1 MSTPLR
7 ILQICHKPPR
17 PSVDGGCLAMDSL
30 TQGLMMEGHRVKVMT
45 LHTHK
50 HPYKPKALGE
60 DYVLATRFQA
70 VFADTAL
77 SFRDAATHMVAGESY
92 HLNRFHVPEMDRAIE
107 ECLRAEVFDVILLE
121 SLFVS
126 SYLPAIRRL
135 SDAEVIL
142 RAHNVEHQLWA
153 EVAQNMDKGP
163 KRWLLK
169 LFQTKLKD
177 QEIQIAGQVDGIVAI
192 SAHDAEWFQG
202 TLVDLHPNE
211 VHRVAHVPFGLD
223 VEQTL
228 HTAMGTPPHR
238 VLHLG
243 AMDWSPNLQGVTWLK
258 DEVWPM
264 VRQTCPDATLALAG
278 RNMPEDW
285 ESLPG
290 QGIDILGEV
299 DNAQATYDTPSI
311 VVVPLHAGSGMRIKI
326 AEALA
331 AGRPLVTTTKGMEG
345 LDLTHRKEVIVAN
358 SSEDMAEAIA
368 HLLQHPQEALDMGAQ
383 GREWALRHLGHQA
396 RAQAWTSFLHQAVKA

>member
-1 MSTPLR
+1 
-7 ILQICHKPPR
+7 
-17 PSVDGGCLAMDSL
+17 
-30 TQGLMMEGHRVKVMT
+30 
-45 LHTHK
+45 
-50 HPYKPKALGE
+50 
-60 DYVLATRFQA
+60 
-70 VFADTAL
+70 
-77 SFRDAATHMVAGESY
+77 
-92 HLNRFHVPEMDRAIE
+92 
-107 ECLRAEVFDVILLE
+107 
-121 SLFVS
+121 
-126 SYLPAIRRL
+126 
-135 SDAEVIL
+135 
-142 RAHNVEHQLWA
+142 
-153 EVAQNMDKGP
+153 MDKGP

-169 LFQTKLKD
+169 LFQTKLKE

-192 SAHDAEWFQG
+192 SAQDAEWFQG

-211 VHRVAHVPFGLD
+211 AHRVAHIPFGLD
-223 VEQTL
+223 VEQTP
-228 HTAMGTPPHR
+228 HAAMNTPPHR

-258 DEVWPM
+258 NEVWPI
-264 VRQTCPDATLALAG
+264 VRQTCSDAILALAG

-290 QGIDILGEV
+290 QGIVILGEV
-299 DNAQATYDTPSI
+299 ENAQATYDTPSI

>member
-1 MSTPLR
+1 MSTSLR

-30 TQGLMMEGHRVKVMT
+30 TRGLMMEGHRVKVMT

-50 HPYKPKALGE
+50 HPFKAKSLGE
-60 DYVLATRFQA
+60 DYLLATRFQA
-70 VFADTAL
+70 VFADTSL

-121 SLFVS
+121 SLFVT

-142 RAHNVEHQLWA
+142 RAHNVEHQLWT
-153 EVAQNMDKGP
+153 EVAQDMDNGP

-169 LFQTKLKD
+169 LFQTKLKE
-177 QEIQIAGQVDGIVAI
+177 QEIQIAGQVDGVVAI
-192 SAHDAEWFQG
+192 SAQDAAWFRD
-202 TLVDLHPNE
+202 TLADAQPDLAQ
-211 VHRVAHVPFGLD
+211 RVSHVPFGLD
-223 VEQTL
+223 VEQTP
-228 HTAMGTPPHR
+228 HMAMGTPPQR

-258 DEVWPM
+258 EEVWPI
-264 VRQTCPDATLALAG
+264 VRQSCPNATLALAG
-278 RNMPEDW
+278 RGMPEDW
-285 ESLPG
+285 ESLPA
-290 QGIDILGEV
+290 QGLVILGEV
-299 DNAQATYDTPSI
+299 ENAQATYDTPSI

-331 AGRPLVTTTKGMEG
+331 AGRPIVTTKKGMEG
-345 LDLTHRKEVIVAN
+345 LNLAHRQEVVIADSVD
-358 SSEDMAEAIA
+358 DMAEAIG
-368 HLLQHPQEALDMGAQ
+368 HLLNHPQEALDMAAR
-383 GREWALRHLGHQA
+383 GREWALRHLGHQTQA
-396 RAQAWTSFLHQAVKA
+396 KAWTSFFLQALKA